1 MMTIETTSFCEI
13 SPEMVSAAM
22 RVFLDSGVV
31 EQESPGLDELLVRQ
45 MLQAALNQQRPL
57 NA

>member
-1 MMTIETTSFCEI
+1 MTIETTSFCEI